1 MNSVEHMK
9 DVKIVNLWPEIKEGK
24 SFIDLIESEKPIQSM
39 PPELENSIF
48 NPDLCYELDK
58 LIVETINHITQ
69 GMHVQAKDHSP
80 LLEPLSE
87 KD

>member
-39 PPELENSIF
+39 PPN
-48 NPDLCYELDK
+48 
-58 LIVETINHITQ
+58 
-69 GMHVQAKDHSP
+69 
-80 LLEPLSE
+80 
-87 KD
+87 